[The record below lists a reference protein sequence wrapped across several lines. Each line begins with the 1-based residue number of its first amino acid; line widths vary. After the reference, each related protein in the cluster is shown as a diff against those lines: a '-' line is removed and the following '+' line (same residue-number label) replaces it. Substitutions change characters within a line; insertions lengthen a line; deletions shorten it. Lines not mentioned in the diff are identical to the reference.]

1 MTGKIPPKVLC
12 RVNEVTINIY
22 GYIFV
27 EEFII
32 IYTKMKSS
40 KKSQSI
46 LDEGWKDLIFKLSRF
61 IIKRQ
66 IDQNF

>member
-12 RVNEVTINIY
+12 RFNEVTINIY